1 MPNLDIFYVHLWCI
15 WFMSVE
21 YIIIPSKPHDV
32 VIATLK
38 LQPYIDIIWAQ
49 ILYITR
55 LGLHLEQ
62 ERECP

>member
-1 MPNLDIFYVHLWCI
+1 
-15 WFMSVE
+15 MSVE

-38 LQPYIDIIWAQ
+38 LQPYIDIISAQ
-49 ILYITR
+49 LLYITR